1 MWLEEEV
8 VQAVLAVVVLC
19 SSTLVAHAHLW
30 TQQQFDQVLIDV
42 QSIQFTTDVEVGR
55 YQAEGGGVDM
65 GVEAVQIKFDVG
77 AGLPKEFV
85 ERAQLNGVNGGGG
98 GHGERGGS
106 VGQQKEGVGVWE
118 EEGAGDNSGG
128 RRRTARMKET
138 RRRTTRMKETTKGQ
152 NGLLWPR
159 SRQALWMWM
168 VGFFVDRSQKHLQ
181 QMIRHVF
188 SQIRQFL

>member
-1 MWLEEEV
+1 MPGRVLEKCCSEEEV
-8 VQAVLAVVVLC
+8 AQAVVAVVVLC

-65 GVEAVQIKFDVG
+65 GVEAVQIEFDVG

-106 VGQQKEGVGVWE
+106 VWDDKRKGLGC
-118 EEGAGDNSGG
+118 G
-128 RRRTARMKET
+128 RRRGQ
-138 RRRTTRMKETTKGQ
+138 ETTVGEEEE
-152 NGLLWPR
+152 
-159 SRQALWMWM
+159 RQE
-168 VGFFVDRSQKHLQ
+168 
-181 QMIRHVF
+181 
-188 SQIRQFL
+188 

>member
-1 MWLEEEV
+1 MEREPAGKKVVGGKCTRKGVRKMWLEEEV

-55 YQAEGGGVDM
+55 YKAEGGGVDM

-118 EEGAGDNSGG
+118 EEGAGHNSGG
-128 RRRTARMKET
+128 

-168 VGFFVDRSQKHLQ
+168 L
-181 QMIRHVF
+181 VF
-188 SQIRQFL
+188 L